1 MSMSTQRLLPG
12 ALATTVGVSLLS
24 SLLFLGGCGPQP
36 TYQIVE
42 SPPPARVGTVESVR
56 EVVEQK
62 QPSGA
67 GLIVGYGLL
76 VQGYGIWKLRHALS
90 WRRVMPFI
98 IGGAVGVPI
107 GAVLLVYINPSH
119 MRTVVGLLL
128 VLYSAYGLA
137 RPVIKPV
144 QAKIPADIGIGFLN
158 GLLGGLTGLAGIVV
172 VIWCQLRGWPKDNQ
186 RTISQPVTFAVFV
199 MSAISLSIA
208 GNLTAETVKLYLFG
222 LPLVLAGTWTGLKL
236 YGHSTTRVFGGSSCC
251 CCWRPASR

>member
-1 MSMSTQRLLPG
+1 MDG
-12 ALATTVGVSLLS
+12 TVLG
-24 SLLFLGGCGPQP
+24 LFLFA
-36 TYQIVE
+36 TF
-42 SPPPARVGTVESVR
+42 VGAVVAGLAGFAMSLVVSGIWLHILTPIQTVT
-56 EVVEQK
+56 
-62 QPSGA
+62 
-67 GLIVGYGLL
+67 LIVGYGLL

-107 GAVLLVYINPSH
+107 GAVLLAYINPSH

-186 RTISQPVTFAVFV
+186 RIIFQPVGFAVFV
-199 MSAISLSIA
+199 MTAISLSIA
-208 GNLTAETVKLYLFG
+208 GDVTAETIKLYLFG

-236 YGHSTTRVFGGSSCC
+236 YGRFDDAGFRRIVLLLLLASGISLIV
-251 CCWRPASR
+251 PASLFR